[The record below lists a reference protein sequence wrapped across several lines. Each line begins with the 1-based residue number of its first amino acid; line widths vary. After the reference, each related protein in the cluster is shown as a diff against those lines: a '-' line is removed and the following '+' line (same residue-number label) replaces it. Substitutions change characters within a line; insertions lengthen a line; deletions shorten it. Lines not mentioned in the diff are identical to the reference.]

1 MSHKTIALIKQFN
14 QHPHQWSAGW
24 CDIPCKEPCCL
35 LGSCFC
41 FPCANYKIR
50 KEVLNGQD
58 YRCFQGYYCG
68 VLACCCPCQSE
79 CGSCCLFGESIFC
92 PHVSVMATR
101 HFVQEKYQLRN
112 TTCENCVIDSVIC
125 CECLMCCCAEDSCAH
140 DLLHCAAHITMCVV
154 MPCMQAQAHHQ
165 IKIEER
171 GGYLLAGAPPS
182 VVEVER

>member
-101 HFVQEKYQLRN
+101 HFVQEKYHWEIPLAR
-112 TTCENCVIDSVIC
+112 TVWSTLSYAASVSCAAVPRTAVLMIC
-125 CECLMCCCAEDSCAH
+125 CIALPTLRCASWCLVCK
-140 DLLHCAAHITMCVV
+140 LRLTT
-154 MPCMQAQAHHQ
+154 
-165 IKIEER
+165 K
-171 GGYLLAGAPPS
+171 
-182 VVEVER
+182 